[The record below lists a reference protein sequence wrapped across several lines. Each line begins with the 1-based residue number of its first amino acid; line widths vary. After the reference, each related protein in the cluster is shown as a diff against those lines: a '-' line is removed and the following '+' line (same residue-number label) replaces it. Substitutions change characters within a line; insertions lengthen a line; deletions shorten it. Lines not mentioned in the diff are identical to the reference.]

1 MEAVDVEDD
10 AEAVDVEDDAEAVD
24 VEDDAEAVGVEDDAG
39 EDEDE
44 IVEAEVN
51 DDEVAVKSVVAF
63 VVVVDIAC
71 VVPDFDK
78 CVQMINIC
86 LNDQHSEFNPYSS
99 MLFKLHI
106 HMVTK

>member
-1 MEAVDVEDD
+1 MEAVDVEDG
-10 AEAVDVEDDAEAVD
+10 AEEDDAEEDD
-24 VEDDAEAVGVEDDAG
+24 VEEDVAV

-44 IVEAEVN
+44 IVEAEVV
-51 DDEVAVKSVVAF
+51 DDEGTVKSVVAF

-86 LNDQHSEFNPYSS
+86 LNAQHSEFNPYSS
-99 MLFKLHI
+99 VLFK
-106 HMVTK
+106 